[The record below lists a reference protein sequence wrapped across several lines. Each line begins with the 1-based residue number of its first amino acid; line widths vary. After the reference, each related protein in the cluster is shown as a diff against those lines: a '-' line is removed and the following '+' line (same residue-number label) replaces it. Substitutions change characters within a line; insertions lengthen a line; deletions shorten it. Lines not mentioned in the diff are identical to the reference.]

1 MTADKTKRYTD
12 RETVQVL
19 VTHAK
24 HKQKNENIA
33 YYVST
38 GVFLIHDSLIYFC
51 HCWSHPCALITAGVT
66 LLLKST
72 DCQLSLRASIFTA
85 GLHSQIWWCYF

>member
-51 HCWSHPCALITAGVT
+51 HC
-66 LLLKST
+66 
-72 DCQLSLRASIFTA
+72 
-85 GLHSQIWWCYF
+85 